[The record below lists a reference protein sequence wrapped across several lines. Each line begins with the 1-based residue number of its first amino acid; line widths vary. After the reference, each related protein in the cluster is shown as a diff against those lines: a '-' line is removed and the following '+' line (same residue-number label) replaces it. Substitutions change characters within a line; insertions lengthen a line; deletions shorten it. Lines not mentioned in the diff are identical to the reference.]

1 MHRLLVIVALL
12 LTSGALRARAAELTN
27 KWTFDGDAVAFSQK
41 TGIASSTR
49 MTVVYGDIRMY
60 ADRAAVNRNTG
71 DAIAEGNVRIERGG
85 QVWQGERVE
94 YNFLTGKLVSEKFRS
109 GQSPFFVEG
118 DVVVGEQK
126 TGVYVGANALVTT
139 DDTKN
144 PGYSIRAKSITVVPG
159 EYIEARNAT
168 LHLGNVP
175 VFYFPY
181 YRRSLKQHP
190 NHWTLTPGYRSRYGA
205 YLRTAYNWYWN
216 ERLDGALD
224 IDGYTK
230 RGVGVGPE
238 FNWHLPRFGEGTAGY
253 YYIHDLDPG
262 EDSFDQPIDADRQR
276 AFLTHLAEP
285 RTNLTVR
292 LAVQY
297 QSDPLV
303 VRDFFE
309 SEYRDDVQPKSFL
322 EVNQLWRNFSLDLL
336 AQAQVNPFF
345 ETVERLPDVRL
356 TGFRQQIGPTPL
368 YYESESSA
376 GYYRRNFADTD
387 TNNSGYAASRADT
400 FHQFIAPFTLFGWL
414 NLAPRVGGRFT
425 HYSEANGRG
434 AITEEE
440 DRGVFNTGAEVS
452 FKASRLWR
460 GVSSKFWQ
468 MDGLRH
474 IIQPSFNYVFVPHP
488 TRSPRELPQFDYE
501 LPSTRLLPL
510 DYPDYNAIDSI
521 DSQNVVRLGLRNK
534 LQTKRDG
541 TVQNMAH
548 WALFTDWRLNT
559 REGQGTFSDAYS
571 DLELRPFRWLA
582 LNSEVRYDVDGGA
595 LDISDHRIVISP
607 NDTWSLTL
615 GHRYVRDNALVD
627 PPNPAIDDPGNNL
640 FFSTIYYRL
649 NENWATRVS
658 YQFEA
663 RDGTLEE
670 QYYTIYRDLRSWTAA
685 VTFRV
690 RENRSGPAD
699 YTVALTA
706 SLKAFPRFRV
716 GEDRARPTTLLG
728 Y

>member
-1 MHRLLVIVALL
+1 
-12 LTSGALRARAAELTN
+12 
-27 KWTFDGDAVAFSQK
+27 
-41 TGIASSTR
+41 

-60 ADRAAVNRNTG
+60 ADRAAVNEETG
-71 DAIAEGNVRIERGG
+71 EAIAEGNVRIERGG
-85 QVWQGERVE
+85 QVWQGDRVE

-109 GQSPFFVEG
+109 GQNPFFVEG

-126 TGVYVGANALVTT
+126 ASVYVGANALVTT
-139 DDTKN
+139 DDTKS

-216 ERLDGALD
+216 ERLDGALHM
-224 IDGYTK
+224 DGYTK

-253 YYIHDLDPG
+253 YYIHDLEPG

-292 LAVQY
+292 LAVRY
-297 QSDPLV
+297 QSDQFV
-303 VRDFFE
+303 IRDFFE
-309 SEYRDDVQPKSFL
+309 SEYREDVQPKSFL

-336 AQAQVNPFF
+336 AQPQVNPFF

-376 GYYRRNFADTD
+376 GYYRRNFANTD
-387 TNNSGYAASRADT
+387 TNDSDYAASRVDT
-400 FHQFIAPFTLFGWL
+400 FHQFTAPFTLFGWL
-414 NLAPRVGGRFT
+414 NLTPRVGGRFT
-425 HYSEANGRG
+425 HYSEAHGRG

-440 DRGVFNTGAEVS
+440 DRGVFNTGAEVN

-501 LPSTRLLPL
+501 LPSTRPLPL
-510 DYPDYNAIDSI
+510 DFPDYNAIDSI

-541 TVQNMAH
+541 TVQNMVH

-559 REGQGTFSDAYS
+559 LEGQGTFADAYS

-582 LNSEVRYDVDGGA
+582 LNSEVRYDVDEGA
-595 LDISDHRIVISP
+595 LDISDHRIVIAP

-615 GHRYVRDNALVD
+615 GHRYVRDNALVE

-640 FFSTIYYRL
+640 FFSTLYYRF

-658 YQFEA
+658 
-663 RDGTLEE
+663 L
-670 QYYTIYRDLRSWTAA
+670 S
-685 VTFRV
+685 V
-690 RENRSGPAD
+690 
-699 YTVALTA
+699 
-706 SLKAFPRFRV
+706 
-716 GEDRARPTTLLG
+716 
-728 Y
+728 